1 MAVPPPGAQPK
12 PLVPPKAAAA
22 PAPKP
27 APPPEP
33 AGPRYDVSAAR
44 VRDAEQEALV
54 RLLVERSGLAPEE
67 AQRQCERT
75 VVMVCKNA
83 SAAEAEEWRKAL
95 AAIGIKPRIRK
106 H

>member
-1 MAVPPPGAQPK
+1 M
-12 PLVPPKAAAA
+12 PPKTAAA
-22 PAPKP
+22 PAPRP
-27 APPPEP
+27 APAPPEP

-44 VRDAEQEALV
+44 VRDAEQQALV

-67 AQRQCERT
+67 AQRQCDRT
-75 VVMVCKNA
+75 VIMVCKNA